1 MPVLRAAIS
10 GGRVATLRS
19 AQLLQ
24 HTEAVVVVVALV
36 LRLQV
41 LADAEAASVR
51 RVLQHPAEALMALAA
66 AATAALLPESV
77 P

>member
-1 MPVLRAAIS
+1 MPVQRAVIQAV
-10 GGRVATLRS
+10 RAVTLRS

-51 RVLQHPAEALMALAA
+51 RVLQHPTEALMALAA
-66 AATAALLPESV
+66 AATAALLLASLL
-77 P
+77 